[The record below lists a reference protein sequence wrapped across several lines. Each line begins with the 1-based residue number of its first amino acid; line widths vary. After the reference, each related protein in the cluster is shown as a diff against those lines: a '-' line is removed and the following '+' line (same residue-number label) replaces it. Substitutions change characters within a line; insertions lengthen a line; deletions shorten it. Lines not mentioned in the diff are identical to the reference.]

1 MWSWFK
7 KCWRKIKSDI
17 KLPQTLEEG
26 KNSVK
31 VLGMNFPDEK
41 GNYIDENGV
50 EIPLGDILVNQ
61 DENKKTYFGFNEY
74 IVYNL
79 DQIKIRYII

>member
-1 MWSWFK
+1 
-7 KCWRKIKSDI
+7 
-17 KLPQTLEEG
+17 
-26 KNSVK
+26 VK

-79 DQIKIRYII
+79 DQIKIRYITKVQFDKS

>member
-1 MWSWFK
+1 
-7 KCWRKIKSDI
+7 
-17 KLPQTLEEG
+17 
-26 KNSVK
+26 
-31 VLGMNFPDEK
+31 MNFPDEK

-79 DQIKIRYII
+79 DQIKIRYITKVQFDKS